1 MRIVRYLTKEQLI
14 KLNNKAIET
23 KRNRSF
29 DIDFVES
36 LSFHA
41 FPIIFTHV
49 HNEQEIRALIQFDD
63 TGKKGC
69 LDMSFKDFYAL
80 PKHEIGVNQC

>member
-14 KLNNKAIET
+14 KLNDKAIET
-23 KRNRSF
+23 KRNRSL
-29 DIDFVES
+29 DTDFINK
-36 LSFHA
+36 LSFDV

-49 HNEQEIRALIQFDD
+49 HNEEEMRALIQFDD

-80 PKHEIGVNQC
+80 PKHEIGLNP

>member
-1 MRIVRYLTKEQLI
+1 MRIVRYLTKKQLI

-23 KRNRSF
+23 KKNRSF
-29 DIDFVES
+29 DIDFVNN
-36 LSFHA
+36 LKFYA